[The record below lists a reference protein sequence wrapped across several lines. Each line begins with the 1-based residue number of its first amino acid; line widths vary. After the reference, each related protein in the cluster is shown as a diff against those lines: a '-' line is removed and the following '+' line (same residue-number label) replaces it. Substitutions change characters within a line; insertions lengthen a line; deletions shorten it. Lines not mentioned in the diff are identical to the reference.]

1 MNIITTTAFA
11 NLRKN
16 KSRNILIGIAIA
28 LTAFLLTLLP
38 TMVTGQL
45 SLQFQAVNELYA
57 PIHGVYRNVDGET
70 AAEMA
75 GDDVFE
81 TVCRREI
88 AGKIYTG
95 DKDITA
101 DMFALDETMIELSRM
116 ELKEGTFPKKAD
128 EIVVSEGCLKAMGLE
143 GGVGDRIKVPYQ
155 PVRKGKLLKTA
166 EKEFTIAGMTEDSPE
181 SLEKGIFTPMVSEAF
196 AKEIIPEGEHVY
208 DVCFQLRDIEGMVT
222 EKIEER
228 ISVIGEQYGLSKND
242 IKVNS
247 EYLFANYV
255 DGALYAGLGALLA
268 VIVLAGILTIY
279 SIYYVS
285 MLDKVQEYGRLRA
298 IGATKGQIR
307 KLVLREGFAVA
318 AIAVPAGIVLGLA
331 GAILMLKAMVSSSM
345 DGNRVLGEQMKAV
358 MESGDAS
365 LVKGWVILLAAG
377 VSLLTVFLSLL
388 SPMRKASKITAMEA
402 LRYQGGRKG
411 KKERT
416 SRKGYDALSIP
427 RLTVSNLGRNKRRT
441 AVTIL
446 SLGATGVLFVAAATA
461 CNCMNAEDVTRDSI
475 RSDILV
481 SIDQEEGDEMH
492 PEWALSAIQQNNPMT
507 EELKGKIEKID
518 GVTAVKTIPK
528 TDGKIEKAD
537 GEGNVTGKEEP
548 DGEGNVT
555 EKEEPGGGVK
565 ERTGKMA
572 PDEINGEVKGLDAAD
587 MKELSRYVTEGSLG
601 DASLKDG
608 TGIIFQGSTLKQE
621 FPDWKVGDKLYLEIA
636 DGEKVKG
643 REVTL
648 AAVAQAPPS
657 LMGYYIAMPED
668 ELKTMCSSDI
678 TYYWDISVEKGK
690 EEAAAEEVREL
701 VSEAEVLEVDTF
713 LEENELS
720 ENAIRYTLYGCYG
733 LLAVFGLIGI
743 LNLINTMINSVHVRK
758 KELGMLQAIGM
769 SGRQTVYM
777 LQLEGLFYTAGT
789 LVLSLGLGSILGYA
803 IFLWAKTEGIMGIRV
818 YHYPAVP
825 VVCLAGIVLAVQ
837 ILITYFVNMNF
848 KKLSLI
854 ERIRFAE

>member
-1 MNIITTTAFA
+1 MNVITTTAFA

-16 KSRNILIGIAIA
+16 KSRNILIGTAIA

-75 GDDVFE
+75 EDDVFE

-318 AIAVPAGIVLGLA
+318 AIAVPAGIILGLA
-331 GAILMLKAMVSSSM
+331 GAIPMVKAMVSSSM
-345 DGNRVLGEQMKAV
+345 DGNRVLGEQMKAIFK
-358 MESGDAS
+358 SGDAG

-377 VSLLTVFLSLL
+377 VSLLTVFISLL
-388 SPMRKASKITAMEA
+388 SPMQKASKITAMEA

-461 CNCMNAEDVTRDSI
+461 CNCMNAEDATRDSI

-481 SIDQEEGDEMH
+481 SIDPEEGDEMH
-492 PEWALSAIQQNNPMT
+492 PEWALSSIQQNNPMT
-507 EELKGKIEKID
+507 EELKGRIEKID
-518 GVTAVKTIPK
+518 GVTAVKASPK

-537 GEGNVTGKEEP
+537 GAGKEEP

-555 EKEEPGGGVK
+555 EKEEPGSGVK
-565 ERTGKMA
+565 ERTGKMT

-608 TGIIFQGSTLKQE
+608 TGIVFLEPTLKRE
-621 FPDWKVGDKLYLEIA
+621 FPDWKVGDKLYLEIV
-636 DGEKVKG
+636 DGEKIKG

-648 AAVAQAPPS
+648 AAIAQASPS

-668 ELKTMCSSDI
+668 SLKAMCSSDV

-690 EEAAAEEVREL
+690 EETAAEEVREL
-701 VSEAEVLEVDTF
+701 VSEAEVLEVRTF
-713 LEENELS
+713 LEENKLS

-733 LLAVFGLIGI
+733 MLAVFGLIGI

-789 LVLSLGLGSILGYA
+789 LVLSLGFGSILGYV
-803 IFLWAKTEGIMGIRV
+803 IFLWAKTEGLMGIRV
-818 YHYPAVP
+818 YHYPAVS

-854 ERIRFAE
+854 ERIRFSE

>member
-1 MNIITTTAFA
+1 M
-11 NLRKN
+11 
-16 KSRNILIGIAIA
+16 
-28 LTAFLLTLLP
+28 
-38 TMVTGQL
+38 
-45 SLQFQAVNELYA
+45 
-57 PIHGVYRNVDGET
+57 
-70 AAEMA
+70 
-75 GDDVFE
+75 
-81 TVCRREI
+81 
-88 AGKIYTG
+88 
-95 DKDITA
+95 
-101 DMFALDETMIELSRM
+101 
-116 ELKEGTFPKKAD
+116 
-128 EIVVSEGCLKAMGLE
+128 
-143 GGVGDRIKVPYQ
+143 
-155 PVRKGKLLKTA
+155 
-166 EKEFTIAGMTEDSPE
+166 
-181 SLEKGIFTPMVSEAF
+181 
-196 AKEIIPEGEHVY
+196 
-208 DVCFQLRDIEGMVT
+208 
-222 EKIEER
+222 
-228 ISVIGEQYGLSKND
+228 
-242 IKVNS
+242 
-247 EYLFANYV
+247 
-255 DGALYAGLGALLA
+255 
-268 VIVLAGILTIY
+268 
-279 SIYYVS
+279 
-285 MLDKVQEYGRLRA
+285 
-298 IGATKGQIR
+298 
-307 KLVLREGFAVA
+307 
-318 AIAVPAGIVLGLA
+318 
-331 GAILMLKAMVSSSM
+331 
-345 DGNRVLGEQMKAV
+345 
-358 MESGDAS
+358 
-365 LVKGWVILLAAG
+365 
-377 VSLLTVFLSLL
+377 
-388 SPMRKASKITAMEA
+388 
-402 LRYQGGRKG
+402 
-411 KKERT
+411 
-416 SRKGYDALSIP
+416 
-427 RLTVSNLGRNKRRT
+427 
-441 AVTIL
+441 TIL

-507 EELKGKIEKID
+507 EELKGRIEKID
-518 GVTAVKTIPK
+518 GVTAVKVSPK

-587 MKELSRYVTEGSLG
+587 MRELSRYVTEGSLG
-601 DASLKDG
+601 DATLKDG

-636 DGEKVKG
+636 DGGKVKG

-668 ELKTMCSSDI
+668 ALKTLCSSDI
-678 TYYWDISVEKGK
+678 TYYWDVYAEKGK

-701 VSEAEVLEVDTF
+701 VSEAEVLEVRTF

-758 KELGMLQAIGM
+758 KELGMLQVIGM

-803 IFLWAKTEGIMGIRV
+803 IFLWAKTEGIMGIRM

>member
-75 GDDVFE
+75 EDDAFE
-81 TVCRREI
+81 TVCRREQ

-101 DMFALDETMIELSRM
+101 DMFALDETMIELSRL

-155 PVRKGKLLKTA
+155 PVRKGKLLGA
-166 EKEFTIAGMTEDSPE
+166 EEKEFTITGMTEDSPE

-228 ISVIGEQYGLSKND
+228 IEIIGEQYGLSKND

-331 GAILMLKAMVSSSM
+331 GAILMLKAMVSSSI
-345 DGNRVLGEQMKAV
+345 DGNRVLGEEMKAIF
-358 MESGDAS
+358 ESGDAS

-388 SPMRKASKITAMEA
+388 SPMRRASKITAMEA

-416 SRKGYDALSIP
+416 ARKGYDALSIP

-481 SIDQEEGDEMH
+481 SIDSEEGDEMH

-518 GVTAVKTIPK
+518 GVTAVKAIPK

-537 GEGNVTGKEEP
+537 GAGKEEP

-555 EKEEPGGGVK
+555 GKEEPGSGVK
-565 ERTGKMA
+565 ERTGKIA

-608 TGIIFQGSTLKQE
+608 TGIIFLEPTLKRE
-621 FPDWKVGDKLYLEIA
+621 FPDWKVGDKLYLEIV
-636 DGEKVKG
+636 DGETIKG

-648 AAVAQAPPS
+648 AAAAQAPPS

-668 ELKTMCSSDI
+668 ALKAMCSSDI

-701 VSEAEVLEVDTF
+701 ASEAEVLEVRTF

-720 ENAIRYTLYGCYG
+720 ENAIRATLYGCYG
-733 LLAVFGLIGI
+733 MLAVFGLIGI

-789 LVLSLGLGSILGYA
+789 LVLSLGLGSILGYV